1 MVTLPSTSVK
11 RLSDVENI
19 DAVTLP
25 MVFENIKIFASQEQR
40 FDSLRM
46 TIFDRLSQ
54 LSKRIVINTKEWKEM
69 NLEAKCTLLAEIQEC
84 LYDLQLVEHASQMPV
99 FALAKAV
106 FSLNKK
112 RCVYKAP
119 TGIFYL
125 KIFELYSLF
134 YVF

>member
-1 MVTLPSTSVK
+1 MVTLPTTSAK
-11 RLSDVENI
+11 RLTDSYNLENI
-19 DAVTLP
+19 DSDISP
-25 MVFENIKIFASQEQR
+25 MVLENIKIFASQEQR

-46 TIFDRLSQ
+46 TIFDRLNQ
-54 LSKRIVINTKEWKEM
+54 LSKKIILNTKEWQEM

-84 LYDLQLVEHASQMPV
+84 LYDLQLVEHSCQMPV

-119 TGIFYL
+119 IGNFLIF
-125 KIFELYSLF
+125 F
-134 YVF
+134 VV

>member
-1 MVTLPSTSVK
+1 MFSIPTTSAK
-11 RLSDVENI
+11 RLTDSYNVENI
-19 DAVTLP
+19 DANISP
-25 MVFENIKIFASQEQR
+25 MIFDNIKMFASQEQR

-46 TIFDRLSQ
+46 TIFDRLNQ
-54 LSKRIVINTKEWKEM
+54 LSKKIILNTKEWQEM

-84 LYDLQLVEHASQMPV
+84 LYDLQLVEHSSQMPV

-119 TGIFYL
+119 IGNFFLIKF
-125 KIFELYSLF
+125 
-134 YVF
+134 